1 MEGPNNFEGVKPL
14 PEVPDEVFQA
24 AEAEKKLQEAIDND
38 NLKGES
44 AINAMKSLQKA
55 KQEKLPEELL
65 NAMKEATAER
75 KPEAVNFRKISEEN
89 ILNEKLPEP
98 EVEQGSWKK
107 INPDSILDKPFGQE
121 STEGF
126 EKVAV
131 NGKEIMLSRKTSN
144 PITYAEA
151 QAWCAKDGG
160 RLPTIEELE
169 ALYKSDKA
177 GSFEGKII
185 WSSSMK
191 FNSPQVFD
199 FGDGKIKIRN
209 KEDEVNATRA
219 VADVN

>member
-1 MEGPNNFEGVKPL
+1 MNMEVPNNFEEVKPL

-24 AEAEKKLQEAIDND
+24 AEAEKNLQEAIDKD
-38 NLKGES
+38 DTVKGES
-44 AINAMKSLQKA
+44 ALKAMESLQKSKQEIQEA
-55 KQEKLPEELL
+55 KEKLPEELL
-65 NAMKEATAER
+65 NAMKEATAGPKKE
-75 KPEAVNFRKISEEN
+75 KVN
-89 ILNEKLPEP
+89 
-98 EVEQGSWKK
+98 WKK

-199 FGDGKIKIRN
+199 FGDGKIKLRN
-209 KEDEVNATRA
+209 KEDEINATRA
-219 VADVN
+219 VSDIN